1 MKSVPVYGLSTEEEA
16 SDTDSSLNYVMVN
29 ELFKSVFED
38 EYEEFERRE
47 NYECDSENEL
57 YFMIERVPEKHYKEV
72 YPAEIN

>member
-16 SDTDSSLNYVMVN
+16 SDTDSSLNDVMVN
-29 ELFKSVFED
+29 ALFKSVLED

-57 YFMIERVPEKHYKEV
+57 SFMWVPEKHYKEV